1 MLRLEPPQTQGI
13 GYHEYRTKAHSKSA
27 DHGVQLPCK
36 GKIEYAC
43 RHRNTDDVVDK
54 RPEQIL
60 LDVAD
65 NRLTKLDCRRHI
77 QQIAFHQ
84 NNIR

>member
-27 DHGVQLPCK
+27 DHGVQLQRK
-36 GKIEYAC
+36 GQIEHAC
-43 RHRNTDDVVDK
+43 RHRDTDDVVDK
-54 RPEQIL
+54 RPKQIL

-65 NRLTKLDCRRHI
+65 NRLTKLDCRGHI

-84 NNIR
+84 NNVR